1 MTSILADTSALYALS
16 VESDPDHAKANQWL
30 ASNRSGLIV
39 TDFIV
44 DELLTLLRFRREHR
58 RALELGRD
66 LFDGRLAR
74 VEWVMPTDVLQAWE
88 VFQKFHD
95 KAWSFTDCVSR
106 VVMGRLDITCAFAF
120 DEHFRQFGTVTVVP

>member
-1 MTSILADTSALYALS
+1 MTAIFADTSALYALS

-30 ASNRSGLIV
+30 ASNRSVLIV

-66 LFDGRLAR
+66 LLDGRLAR
-74 VEWVMPTDVLQAWE
+74 VEWVTPADFLQAWE
-88 VFQKFHD
+88 VFQKFND
-95 KAWSFTDCVSR
+95 QEWSF
-106 VVMGRLDITCAFAF
+106 
-120 DEHFRQFGTVTVVP
+120 